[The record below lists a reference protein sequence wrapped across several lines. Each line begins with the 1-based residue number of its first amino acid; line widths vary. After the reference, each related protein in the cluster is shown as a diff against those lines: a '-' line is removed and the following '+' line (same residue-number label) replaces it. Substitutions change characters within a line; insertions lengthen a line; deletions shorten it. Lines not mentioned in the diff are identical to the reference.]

1 MRSWILICKA
11 VHIYIEGYDQ
21 KIILTDGVR
30 MIMSMIQYIPQ
41 QEKYLIWIIKDAFGQ
56 RRRIW
61 IRFEWWLLMIIR
73 SSGRW

>member
-56 RRRIW
+56 AAGLEQRGG
-61 IRFEWWLLMIIR
+61 EYGH
-73 SSGRW
+73 SSCSDCR